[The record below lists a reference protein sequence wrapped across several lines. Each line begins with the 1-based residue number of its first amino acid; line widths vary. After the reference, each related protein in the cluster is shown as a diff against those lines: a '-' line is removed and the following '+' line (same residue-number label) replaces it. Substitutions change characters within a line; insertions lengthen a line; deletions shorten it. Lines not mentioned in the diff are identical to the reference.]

1 MRYFT
6 FFIIIIFCSCQPDI
20 VIPDNIPDP
29 VDTNSTPNYLV
40 KNSDYIFD
48 QNSLHTFE
56 LRLPDSSLA
65 FLDSEPSAEIYTEG
79 KLIFQGDTLN
89 SVGIR
94 YKGSNGAWWGCTSG
108 NGPGFKTCT
117 KLSMKVK
124 INYKESSRKFY
135 KLKKLQFHSMN
146 HDPSQMHE
154 RLGYWLYRAAGIP
167 APRSVHARL
176 VINDI
181 YVGLFA
187 LTEQIDGQFAKYNFD
202 DDGGNIYKEIWP
214 LNSNGTP
221 KSTAEYINSLK
232 TNEDENPSV
241 QTIKEFGQQ
250 ISNAS
255 SNQVIPIISNHM
267 DREEI
272 ISYAV
277 IHRLVRHD
285 DGAFHWYCFGSD
297 CAPHNFYWY
306 EEPNNKKLHLI
317 PWDLD
322 LAFMNSI
329 TNEHTVTNLKDD
341 WGQISNNCYPFQ
353 YGLLE
358 QKSAACDK
366 LVSGWVSW
374 GGPLYGQIESQYEN
388 SLFSQAQVHSLIN
401 LWASQIRNATI
412 EANNLH
418 SDAIP
423 ISYWEWSMEKLKD
436 QTDYSRNN

>member
-1 MRYFT
+1 
-6 FFIIIIFCSCQPDI
+6 
-20 VIPDNIPDP
+20 
-29 VDTNSTPNYLV
+29 
-40 KNSDYIFD
+40 
-48 QNSLHTFE
+48 
-56 LRLPDSSLA
+56 
-65 FLDSEPSAEIYTEG
+65 
-79 KLIFQGDTLN
+79 
-89 SVGIR
+89 
-94 YKGSNGAWWGCTSG
+94 
-108 NGPGFKTCT
+108 
-117 KLSMKVK
+117 
-124 INYKESSRKFY
+124 
-135 KLKKLQFHSMN
+135 
-146 HDPSQMHE
+146 
-154 RLGYWLYRAAGIP
+154 
-167 APRSVHARL
+167 
-176 VINDI
+176 
-181 YVGLFA
+181 
-187 LTEQIDGQFAKYNFD
+187 
-202 DDGGNIYKEIWP
+202 
-214 LNSNGTP
+214 
-221 KSTAEYINSLK
+221 
-232 TNEDENPSV
+232 
-241 QTIKEFGQQ
+241 
-250 ISNAS
+250 
-255 SNQVIPIISNHM
+255 M
-267 DREEI
+267 DRDEI

-277 IHRLVRHD
+277 IDRLIRHD

-353 YGLLE
+353 YGLLD